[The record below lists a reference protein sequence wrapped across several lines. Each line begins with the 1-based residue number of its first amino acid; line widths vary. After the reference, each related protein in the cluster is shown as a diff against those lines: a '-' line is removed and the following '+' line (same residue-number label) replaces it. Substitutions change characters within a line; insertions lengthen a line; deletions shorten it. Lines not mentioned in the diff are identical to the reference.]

1 MRSKIDPIEFQL
13 WKLQSHDHAI
23 CSRGHVTLI
32 SKKSGRPYVN
42 GISKK
47 RLPLY
52 QREKIPSK
60 KRSPLY

>member
-47 RLPLY
+47 RSPLY